1 MKKWILI
8 GGVLLLAGCAE
19 QSADQPAD
27 QSADAKACDQSVDV
41 SVVNH
46 AEKKTTTLFKKEL
59 CLNQSET
66 ALEALE
72 ETELPIVKTGKGE
85 MAYVTAVDGIREKSA
100 GASSGW
106 VFGVNDKPAQVGAGA
121 YQLKDGD
128 RLEWR
133 FEKDAMAYFQ

>member
-1 MKKWILI
+1 MKKWMLMSGI
-8 GGVLLLAGCAE
+8 LLLAGCTE
-19 QSADQPAD
+19 KPAD
-27 QSADAKACDQSVDV
+27 QTADSKACDRSVDV

-46 AEKKTTTLFKKEL
+46 AKKKTTTLFEKEM
-59 CLNQSET
+59 CLSKSET
-66 ALEALE
+66 ALDALE
-72 ETELPIVKTGKGE
+72 ETKLPVVQTGKGE

-121 YQLKDGD
+121 YELKDGD

>member
-19 QSADQPAD
+19 QPTDQAAE
-27 QSADAKACDQSVDV
+27 SKKCERLVEV

-46 AEKKTTTLFKKEL
+46 ASDKTLYEKDMCLKK
-59 CLNQSET
+59 SET
-66 ALEALE
+66 ALDALE
-72 ETELPIVKTGKGE
+72 ETDLPVVKTGKGE